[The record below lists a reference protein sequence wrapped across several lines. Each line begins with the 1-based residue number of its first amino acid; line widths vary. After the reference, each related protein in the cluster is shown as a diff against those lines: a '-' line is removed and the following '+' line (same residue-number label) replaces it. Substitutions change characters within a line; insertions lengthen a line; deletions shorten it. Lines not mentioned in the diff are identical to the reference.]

1 MDDYSVTSLIESK
14 NEWCARLVGI
24 FTPAVISGIHSIF
37 NEAVTM
43 CDENNEKDKYLLS
56 FQTFLK
62 RVPKWNKTI
71 IETEYNRIANTSG
84 CSYIED
90 LVTCVH
96 IIQLKALTCIRVGQ
110 EQKKVDVDV
119 PSVEDFIHKI
129 YISVARKVYSNV
141 YLFDIDVTPLQIQ
154 RHNRELEIIIREC
167 IMDTI
172 RSSMPVEEIL
182 RTYLAET
189 QEEETDIRE
198 EIIDKPIP
206 KEEAVDENIE
216 TEKVDTFTEKVDT
229 STKKV
234 DTSTENVDTSTENV
248 DTFTENVDT
257 STENAEKIIN
267 VETKSVQDNQQGKLS
282 FSDVDKAL
290 TSKGIEV
297 DIEAPKNVDRL
308 EEIST
313 IAYKRRKAEEDE
325 EDDDD
330 DDMPLRIGEEVRL
343 ELEDVNDISKPMWI
357 NSKDNNGIEYL
368 S

>member
-110 EQKKVDVDV
+110 QQKKVDVDV

-189 QEEETDIRE
+189 QEE
-198 EIIDKPIP
+198 
-206 KEEAVDENIE
+206 
-216 TEKVDTFTEKVDT
+216 
-229 STKKV
+229 
-234 DTSTENVDTSTENV
+234 
-248 DTFTENVDT
+248 
-257 STENAEKIIN
+257 
-267 VETKSVQDNQQGKLS
+267 
-282 FSDVDKAL
+282 
-290 TSKGIEV
+290 
-297 DIEAPKNVDRL
+297 
-308 EEIST
+308 
-313 IAYKRRKAEEDE
+313 
-325 EDDDD
+325 
-330 DDMPLRIGEEVRL
+330 
-343 ELEDVNDISKPMWI
+343 
-357 NSKDNNGIEYL
+357 
-368 S
+368 

>member
-14 NEWCARLVGI
+14 NEWCSRLVGI
-24 FTPAVISGIHSIF
+24 FTPAVISGIQSIF

-43 CDENNEKDKYLLS
+43 CNENNEKDKYLLS

-110 EQKKVDVDV
+110 EQKKVDVDI

-141 YLFDIDVTPLQIQ
+141 YLFDIDVAPLQIQ
-154 RHNRELEIIIREC
+154 KHNREFEIIIREC

-182 RTYLAET
+182 RAYLAET
-189 QEEETDIRE
+189 EEEETDIRE

-206 KEEAVDENIE
+206 KDDTVEEDTVEEFIKTDTVSNQNLDEKNIITSFE
-216 TEKVDTFTEKVDT
+216 NTNDIDIKNTE
-229 STKKV
+229 
-234 DTSTENVDTSTENV
+234 ENNNNNQV
-248 DTFTENVDT
+248 
-257 STENAEKIIN
+257 IN

-290 TSKGIEV
+290 TSKGHEV
-297 DIEAPKNVDRL
+297 DIEAPKNVERL
-308 EEIST
+308 EEISK
-313 IAYKRRKAEEDE
+313 IAYDRRKAEEAE

-343 ELEDVNDISKPMWI
+343 EFEDVNDISKPMWI
-357 NSKDNNGIEYL
+357 NSKDDNGVEYL

>member
-14 NEWCARLVGI
+14 NEWCSRLVGI
-24 FTPAVISGIHSIF
+24 FTPAVISGIQSIF

-43 CDENNEKDKYLLS
+43 CNENNEKDKYLLS

-71 IETEYNRIANTSG
+71 IETEYNRISNTSG

-110 EQKKVDVDV
+110 EQKKVNVDV

-141 YLFDIDVTPLQIQ
+141 YLFDIDVAPLQIQ

-182 RTYLAET
+182 RAYLAET
-189 QEEETDIRE
+189 EEEETDIRE

-206 KEEAVDENIE
+206 KEEAVPKEEVVEEFIKTDTVSNQGLDEQ
-216 TEKVDTFTEKVDT
+216 KGDT
-229 STKKV
+229 SIKNTNAIV
-234 DTSTENVDTSTENV
+234 NTEVNTEANS
-248 DTFTENVDT
+248 NQ
-257 STENAEKIIN
+257 IIN
-267 VETKSVQDNQQGKLS
+267 VETKTITDNQQGKLS

-290 TSKGIEV
+290 TSKGHEV
-297 DIEAPKNVDRL
+297 DIEAPKNVERL
-308 EEIST
+308 EEISN
-313 IAYKRRKAEEDE
+313 IAYDRRKAEEAE

-343 ELEDVNDISKPMWI
+343 EFEDVNDISKPMWI
-357 NSKDNNGIEYL
+357 NSKDDNGVEYL